1 MLDAVLEEKTL
12 EVKLE
17 LDCARAGLAIAAK
30 TTMMAEILMIYI
42 ILSSAIEAVALT
54 GRSQLNI

>member
-30 TTMMAEILMIYI
+30 KTMMAKILMTAKANV
-42 ILSSAIEAVALT
+42 SDAL
-54 GRSQLNI
+54 GLRAF